1 MRRRCPQQCAEQV
14 LHPLQVYTNEG
25 WATSEEQMVKNFMCA
40 LELINLVYE
49 VGGPCV
55 PGGWA
60 TSTGMSFLLQSRPT
74 EYQELKMDVWVRAL
88 LIDR

>member
-1 MRRRCPQQCAEQV
+1 
-14 LHPLQVYTNEG
+14 
-25 WATSEEQMVKNFMCA
+25 MVKNFMCA

-60 TSTGMSFLLQSRPT
+60 MCARRVGHVCQVGGPCVPGISLLLQSRPT
-74 EYQELKMDVWVRAL
+74 EYLELKMDVWVRAL
-88 LIDR
+88 LFDR